1 MWLQASDAQNA
12 IYISPQAY
20 VALAGIGG
28 IIVTIVTVMWKY
40 IKDIQD
46 QRVADLKLVVAQRD
60 EYIKQLRDDAAKEE
74 ERLNKDNYELRGA
87 LLKAV
92 ATSARAIDAAKL
104 GIEVA
109 QKSE

>member
-1 MWLQASDAQNA
+1 MTVWLQANDA

-28 IIVTIVTVMWKY
+28 IIITIVTVMWRY

-46 QRVADLKLVVAQRD
+46 QRVADLKLAVAGRD
-60 EYIKQLRDDAAKEE
+60 EYIKQLREDAAKEE

-92 ATSARAIDAAKL
+92 ATSQRAVDIAKL
-104 GIEVA
+104 GVEVA